1 MLDNLLNLKD
11 TAPVTGFI
19 CDQWI
24 ERRATIEGLKRGEFE
39 TLMPILKSLVV
50 ITPEEKAEILD
61 AWIKSVMPNNT
72 KLYSEALTFDDYQRI
87 EITDA
92 VQLAKNQGRN

>member
-1 MLDNLLNLKD
+1 MQDNLLNLKD

-50 ITPEEKAEILD
+50 ITPEEKL
-61 AWIKSVMPNNT
+61 KYLMPGSKVVCQIIQNYIV
-72 KLYSEALTFDDYQRI
+72 KP
-87 EITDA
+87 
-92 VQLAKNQGRN
+92 